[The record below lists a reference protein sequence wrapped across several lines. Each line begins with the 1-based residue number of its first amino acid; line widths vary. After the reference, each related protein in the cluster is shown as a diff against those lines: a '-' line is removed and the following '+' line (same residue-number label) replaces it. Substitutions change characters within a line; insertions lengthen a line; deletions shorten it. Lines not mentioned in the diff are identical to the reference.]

1 MSNNVKIQLPN
12 GQTTSVVK
20 QETKSVSVSAP
31 TSTSVAITSS
41 IYQIHDKHYTH
52 TQTVSQTTWSIRHDL
67 LKKPSVTVVDSAD
80 NVVIGQVEY
89 TNDNELILTFNY
101 PFKGKAYLN

>member
-12 GQTTSVVK
+12 GQTASVVK
-20 QETKSVSVSAP
+20 QSGQSVSVSAP
-31 TSTSVAITSS
+31 SSSSVAVTSS

-52 TQTVSQTTWSIRHDL
+52 HQTTSSTTWNVSHNL
-67 LKKPSVTVVDSAD
+67 SKKPSVTVVDSAD
-80 NVVIGQVEY
+80 NVVVGQIEY
-89 TNDNELILTFNY
+89 TNDNQLILTFNY